1 MNIQFDTTEEVRNG
15 VLVTS
20 DLKKVW
26 KVEMELLLELLRV
39 CEKHG
44 LKCWVE
50 GGTLLGAV
58 RHKGFIPWDDDIDV
72 VMLRDDYD
80 KLMEIGPSEFH
91 DPFFFQSAYTDK
103 FYFHGHVQIRN
114 SHTTAVLPE
123 ECKREYNQG
132 VFIDIFPLDGMPEK
146 KEDQKALMEKS
157 VLMRRKMA
165 RYHRFHLLRKLNIM
179 GNWLEQRKIDKEID
193 SVGYEGYYRNYEAMF
208 RSNSITKCKYLTLL
222 SSFPLDWSF
231 DKHIFDDTL
240 FVDFENIKVPIPI
253 GYDKY
258 LKLIFGDDYMIP
270 KRISTYHGEVI
281 FDTEHSYIDTL
292 PAIRKEW
299 RKKGFKR
306 VFNRFFGPKSK

>member
-20 DLKKVW
+20 ELKKVW
-26 KVEMELLLELLRV
+26 KVEIELLVELFKV
-39 CEKHG
+39 CEKHN

-80 KLMEIGPSEFH
+80 KLMKIGPTEFH
-91 DPFFFQSAYTDK
+91 EPYFFQSAYSDND
-103 FYFHGHVQIRN
+103 YFRGHVQIRN
-114 SHTTAVLPE
+114 SLTTCVIPY
-123 ECKREYNQG
+123 ECKRGYNQG
-132 VFIDIFPLDGMPEK
+132 IFIDIFPLDGMPEK
-146 KEDQKALMEKS
+146 KVDQKALMEKS
-157 VLMRRKMA
+157 IMMRRKMA
-165 RYHRFHLLRKLNIM
+165 RYHCFHLLRKLNIIE
-179 GNWLEQRKIDKEID
+179 NWLEQRKIDKEID
-193 SVGYEGYYRNYEAMF
+193 SIGFENYYRNYESMF
-208 RSNSITKCKYLTLL
+208 RANSISKCQYLTLL

-258 LKLIFGDDYMIP
+258 LKLVFGEDYMIP
-270 KRISTYHGEVI
+270 KRISSYHGEVI
-281 FDTEHSYIDTL
+281 FDTEKSYIETL
-292 PAIRKEW
+292 PSIRKEW
-299 RKKGFKR
+299 RKNGFRR
-306 VFNRFFGPKSK
+306 VLKRFFGRSSK